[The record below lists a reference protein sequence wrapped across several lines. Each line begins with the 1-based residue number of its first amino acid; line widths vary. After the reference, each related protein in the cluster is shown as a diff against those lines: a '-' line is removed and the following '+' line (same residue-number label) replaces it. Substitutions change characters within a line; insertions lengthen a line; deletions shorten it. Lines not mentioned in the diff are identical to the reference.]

1 MRSLTAVGYLRA
13 MAAYWLI
20 FGLITTFYPALMDL
34 FQTTEGIAAKTA
46 FSDHVWMHGGLDIL
60 SVSILVFALSL
71 APASISALMLRAAG
85 LAALMPAIAIAISLL
100 ATPYWNPLFVVAGL
114 GCLAFAVG
122 GVVLAGR
129 TSGRPTASVASPAA

>member
-34 FQTTEGIAAKTA
+34 FQTTKGVAAKTA

-71 APASISALMLRAAG
+71 APASINALMLRAAG
-85 LAALMPAIAIAISLL
+85 LAALMPAIAIAASLL

-122 GVVLAGR
+122 GFVLAGR
-129 TSGRPTASVASPAA
+129 TAGRPAVSVTSPAT